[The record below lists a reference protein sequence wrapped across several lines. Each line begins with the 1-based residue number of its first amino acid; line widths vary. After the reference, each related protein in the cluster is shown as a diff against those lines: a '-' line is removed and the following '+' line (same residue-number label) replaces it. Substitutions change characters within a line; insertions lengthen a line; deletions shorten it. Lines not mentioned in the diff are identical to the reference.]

1 MDLASDARIIE
12 LTSEATAAVNAVHRR
27 PVNLRKPE
35 LTSSESALRGARAN
49 VDCYLAGVS
58 VEESINAYS
67 VLAPAKVAQTA
78 STFLRAPLQVLA
90 LIDVYSGGTGRPEKN
105 PQRLQQLAKLIT
117 NNPDQVLAPAL
128 IQAELITGGYF
139 GQRSGTVARVST
151 RIAAIAYGF
160 DPRGLCVPEVYLRRH
175 RAEYETLAT
184 HATDD
189 QQALTDFLAF
199 YLQSYILGAHEAEGI
214 AKLA

>member
-78 STFLRAPLQVLA
+78 STFLRYRFRFLRLSTSIAGEPGAPRKTRSA
-90 LIDVYSGGTGRPEKN
+90 F
-105 PQRLQQLAKLIT
+105 
-117 NNPDQVLAPAL
+117 NNW
-128 IQAELITGGYF
+128 
-139 GQRSGTVARVST
+139 RSSSRTT
-151 RIAAIAYGF
+151 RTRCL
-160 DPRGLCVPEVYLRRH
+160 PRH
-175 RAEYETLAT
+175 
-184 HATDD
+184 
-189 QQALTDFLAF
+189 
-199 YLQSYILGAHEAEGI
+199 
-214 AKLA
+214 